1 MNDLHKLDLPEAGG
15 NRRMGWV
22 SDVAAEMLR
31 RLGIRYVALNP
42 GASYRGLHDSL
53 VNYLGNRD
61 PQMLLCLHEDH
72 PIAIAHGYAKV
83 TGEPMAAVVHSNVGL
98 MHGLMSV
105 FNAWCDRMPVY
116 LLGATGPVDAARRRP
131 WIDWIH
137 TAKDQGALLRNFTK
151 WDDEPRSAEALVEAM
166 LRGAVMA
173 RTPPR
178 GPVYLCLDAGLQESE
193 LAEPL
198 EIPDVSRFAPGEPQA
213 ASPEAVERAADLMLA
228 AKSPVVLFGRMSRSQ
243 ADWDARRR
251 LAELLGAG
259 VLTDIKT
266 AATFPTDHPLH
277 VGAPALWPREDRNAA
292 LREADAVLSL
302 EWVDL
307 DGAFKSAK
315 LGKDVTAK
323 VIACGVDIHAHNGW
337 SMDYFGLAPSDL
349 TVHADPDRF
358 VAQLLPVIEAR
369 LDGKPRWTGPAAA
382 PAAAAPPDK
391 PDKPD
396 GAPIEPMDIARAL
409 SAARERYSLTLTR
422 VTLGW
427 DGAAYPFREPL
438 DYTGHDGGAGLGG
451 APGITIGVG
460 LALKG
465 TGRLAV
471 AVMGDGEFM
480 QGVSALWTAARY
492 EIPALFVIANN
503 RSNFNDEIHQEAT
516 ARARGR
522 PAENRWIGQRID
534 DPPID
539 NAGLARAQGIE
550 AEGPVETWG
559 ALAPA
564 IEAGLAAVADG
575 RPYLIDVRIEPGY
588 STPLVTR
595 G

>member
-1 MNDLHKLDLPEAGG
+1 MNEIQNLDLPIAGE

-22 SDVAAEMLR
+22 SDVAAEVLR
-31 RLGIRYVALNP
+31 KLGIRYIALNP

-105 FNAWCDRMPVY
+105 FNAWCDRVPVY
-116 LLGATGPVDAARRRP
+116 LLGATGPVDAAQRRP

-137 TAKDQGALLRNFTK
+137 TSKDQGALLRNFTK
-151 WDDEPRSAEALVEAM
+151 WDDEPRSPQALVEAL

-173 RTPPR
+173 RTPPQ

-193 LAEPL
+193 LDEPL
-198 EIPDVSRFAPGEPQA
+198 EIPDVARFSPGEPQA
-213 ASPEAVERAADLMLA
+213 ASSDAIERAADMLLA
-228 AKSPVVLFGRMSRSQ
+228 AKRPALLFGRMSRSQ

-259 VLTDIKT
+259 VFTDIKT

-277 VGAPALWPREDRNAA
+277 AGVPSLWPREDRNEI
-292 LREADAVLSL
+292 LRQADAVLSL

-307 DGAFKSAK
+307 DGTFKSAG
-315 LGKDVTAK
+315 LGKDVAAK

-369 LDGKPRWTGPAAA
+369 LEGKPRWTGSSDAPTPAAL
-382 PAAAAPPDK
+382 PDK
-391 PDKPD
+391 PEN
-396 GAPIEPMDIARAL
+396 APLEPMDIARVL
-409 SAARERYSLTLTR
+409 SAARGKHSLTLTR

-438 DYTGHDGGAGLGG
+438 DYTGHDGGAGLGS
-451 APGITIGVG
+451 ATGITIGVG
-460 LALKG
+460 LALRG
-465 TGRLAV
+465 SGRLPV
-471 AVMGDGEFM
+471 AVIGDGDFI
-480 QGVSALWTAARY
+480 QGVTALWTAARY
-492 EIPALFVIANN
+492 KIPALFVIANN

-516 ARARGR
+516 AKVRGR
-522 PAENRWIGQRID
+522 PPENRWIGQRID
-534 DPPID
+534 DPAID
-539 NAGLARAQGIE
+539 IAGLARAQGVE

-559 ALAPA
+559 ALGPA
-564 IEAGLAAVADG
+564 IDKGLAAVADG
-575 RPYLIDVRIEPGY
+575 RPYLIDVRVEPGY

>member
-1 MNDLHKLDLPEAGG
+1 MNEIQNLDLPAVGE

-22 SDVAAEMLR
+22 SDAAAEVLR
-31 RLGIRYVALNP
+31 RLGIRYIALNP

-98 MHGLMSV
+98 LHGLMSV

-116 LLGATGPVDAARRRP
+116 LLGATGPVDAQKRRP

-137 TAKDQGALLRNFTK
+137 TSKDQGALLRNFTK
-151 WDDEPRSAEALVEAM
+151 WDDEPRSPQALVEAL

-173 RTPPR
+173 RTPPQ

-193 LAEPL
+193 LDAPV
-198 EIPDVSRFAPGEPQA
+198 EIPEVERFAPGEPQA
-213 ASPEAVERAADLMLA
+213 ASTEAVERAADMLLVA
-228 AKSPVVLFGRMSRSQ
+228 ATPLIMMGRMSRSQ
-243 ADWDARRR
+243 DDWDARRR
-251 LAELLGAG
+251 LAELLGAR
-259 VLTDIKT
+259 VVTDIKI

-277 VGAPALWPREDRNAA
+277 VGAPSLWPREDRNAA
-292 LREADAVLSL
+292 IKEADAVLSL
-302 EWVDL
+302 DWVDL
-307 DGAFKSAK
+307 DGSFKSAG
-315 LGKDVTAK
+315 LGKDVAAK
-323 VIACGVDIHAHNGW
+323 VISCSVDIHAHNGW

-369 LDGKPRWTGPAAA
+369 LGGEPRWSGTAQAAETPRPERTADA
-382 PAAAAPPDK
+382 PLSTT
-391 PDKPD
+391 
-396 GAPIEPMDIARAL
+396 DIGLALNAARAG
-409 SAARERYSLTLTR
+409 RQLTLTR

-427 DGAAYPFREPL
+427 DATVYPFRDPL

-465 TGRLAV
+465 TGRLPV
-471 AVMGDGEFM
+471 AVMGDGEFI
-480 QGVSALWTAARY
+480 QGVTALWTAARY
-492 EIPALFVIANN
+492 KIPALFIVANN
-503 RSNFNDEIHQEAT
+503 RSNFNDEIHQETT
-516 ARARGR
+516 AKLRGR
-522 PAENRWIGQRID
+522 PVENKWIGQRID
-534 DPPID
+534 DPAID
-539 NAGLARAQGIE
+539 IAGLARAQGIE
-550 AEGPVETWG
+550 AEGPVETWE
-559 ALAPA
+559 ALQQA
-564 IEAGLAAVADG
+564 IETGLTAVADG
-575 RPYLIDVRIEPGY
+575 RPYLIDVSIEPGY

>member
-1 MNDLHKLDLPEAGG
+1 MNEIQNLDLPVAGE

-22 SDVAAEMLR
+22 SDAAAEVLR

-116 LLGATGPVDAARRRP
+116 LLGATGPVDAQKRRP

-137 TAKDQGALLRNFTK
+137 TSKDQGALLRNFTK
-151 WDDEPRSAEALVEAM
+151 WDDEPRSPQALVEAL

-173 RTPPR
+173 RTPPQ

-193 LAEPL
+193 LDEPL
-198 EIPDVSRFAPGEPQA
+198 EIPDVERFAPGEPQV
-213 ASPEAVERAADLMLA
+213 ASAEAVERAADFLLA
-228 AKSPVVLFGRMSRSQ
+228 AKTPLIMMGRMSRSQ
-243 ADWDARRR
+243 DDWEARRR
-251 LAELLGAG
+251 LVELLGAR
-259 VLTDIKT
+259 VLTDIKL

-277 VGAPALWPREDRNAA
+277 VGAPSLWPREDRNDAIK
-292 LREADAVLSL
+292 EADALLSL
-302 EWVDL
+302 DWVDL
-307 DGAFKSAK
+307 DGSFKSAG
-315 LGKDVTAK
+315 LGKDVVAK
-323 VIACGVDIHAHNGW
+323 VISCSVDIHAHNGW

-358 VAQLLPVIEAR
+358 VGQLLPVIEAR
-369 LDGKPRWTGPAAA
+369 LGGQARWSGKAEAVETRQPERTADA
-382 PAAAAPPDK
+382 PLSTT
-391 PDKPD
+391 
-396 GAPIEPMDIARAL
+396 DIGLAL
-409 SAARERYSLTLTR
+409 DAARDGRRLTLTR

-427 DGAAYPFREPL
+427 DASVYPFRDPL

-465 TGRLAV
+465 TGRLPV
-471 AVMGDGEFM
+471 AVMGDGEFI
-480 QGVSALWTAARY
+480 QGVTALWTAARY
-492 EIPALFVIANN
+492 KIPALFIVANN
-503 RSNFNDEIHQEAT
+503 RSNFNDEIHQETT
-516 ARARGR
+516 AKLRGR
-522 PAENRWIGQRID
+522 PVENKWIGQRID
-534 DPPID
+534 DPAID
-539 NAGLARAQGIE
+539 IAALARAQGVE
-550 AEGPVETWG
+550 ADGPIETWP
-559 ALAPA
+559 ALEQA
-564 IEAGLAAVADG
+564 IETGLTAVADG
-575 RPYLIDVRIEPGY
+575 RPYLIDVSIEPGY

>member
-1 MNDLHKLDLPEAGG
+1 MNEIQNLDLPAVGE

-22 SDVAAEMLR
+22 SDAAAEVLR
-31 RLGIRYVALNP
+31 KLGIRYIALNP

-105 FNAWCDRMPVY
+105 FNAWCDRMPIY
-116 LLGATGPVDAARRRP
+116 LLGATGPVDAQKRRP

-137 TAKDQGALLRNFTK
+137 TSKDQGALLRNFTK
-151 WDDEPRSAEALVEAM
+151 WDDEPRSPQALVEAL
-166 LRGAVMA
+166 LRGAVIA
-173 RTPPR
+173 RTPPQ
-178 GPVYLCLDAGLQESE
+178 GPVYLCLDAGLQESA
-193 LAEPL
+193 LDEPL
-198 EIPDVSRFAPGEPQA
+198 EIPDVERFAPGEPQA
-213 ASPEAVERAADLMLA
+213 ASSEAVERAADFLLA
-228 AKSPVVLFGRMSRSQ
+228 AKTPLIMMGRMSRGQ
-243 ADWDARRR
+243 DDWNARQR
-251 LAELLGAG
+251 LAELLGAR
-259 VLTDIKT
+259 VVTDIKI

-277 VGAPALWPREDRNAA
+277 VGAPSLWPREDRNAA
-292 LREADAVLSL
+292 IKEADAVLSL
-302 EWVDL
+302 DWVDL
-307 DGAFKSAK
+307 DGSFKSAG
-315 LGKDVTAK
+315 LGKDVAAK
-323 VIACGVDIHAHNGW
+323 VISCSVDIHAHNGW

-369 LDGKPRWTGPAAA
+369 LDGQARWSGNVEAAVA
-382 PAAAAPPDK
+382 PQPERTA
-391 PDKPD
+391 
-396 GAPIEPMDIARAL
+396 GAPLSTTDIGLAL
-409 SAARERYSLTLTR
+409 DAARDGRRLTLTR

-427 DGAAYPFREPL
+427 DASVYPFRDPL

-465 TGRLAV
+465 TGRLPV
-471 AVMGDGEFM
+471 AVMGDGEFI
-480 QGVSALWTAARY
+480 QGVTALWTAARY
-492 EIPALFVIANN
+492 KIPALFIVANN
-503 RSNFNDEIHQEAT
+503 RSNFNDEIHQETT
-516 ARARGR
+516 AKLRGR
-522 PAENRWIGQRID
+522 PVENKWIGQRID
-534 DPPID
+534 DPAID
-539 NAGLARAQGIE
+539 IAGLARAQGIE
-550 AEGPVETWG
+550 AEGPIETWE
-559 ALAPA
+559 ALEQA
-564 IEAGLAAVADG
+564 IETGLTAVADG
-575 RPYLIDVRIEPGY
+575 RPYLIDVSIEPGY

>member
-1 MNDLHKLDLPEAGG
+1 MTEMHELDLPEVGD

-22 SDVAAEMLR
+22 SDIAAEMLR
-31 RLGIRYVALNP
+31 RLGIRYIALNP

-105 FNAWCDRMPVY
+105 FNAWCDRMPIY

-151 WDDEPRSAEALVEAM
+151 WDDEPRSPEALVESM

-173 RTPPR
+173 RTPPQ
-178 GPVYLCLDAGLQESE
+178 GPVYLCLDAGMQESE
-193 LAEPL
+193 LSEPI
-198 EIPDVSRFAPGEPQA
+198 EIPDVARFAPGEPQA
-213 ASPEAVERAADLMLA
+213 ASARAAEQAADLLLE
-228 AKSPVVLFGRMSRSQ
+228 AKRPLLLMGRMSRSQ
-243 ADWDARRR
+243 EDWDNRRR

-259 VLTDIKT
+259 VISDIKT

-277 VGAPALWPREDRNAA
+277 VGAPSLWPHEERNAA

-302 EWVDL
+302 DWVDL
-307 DGAFKSAK
+307 DGTFKSAG
-315 LGKDVTAK
+315 LGKDVPAK
-323 VIACGVDIHAHNGW
+323 VICCSVDIHAHNGW
-337 SMDYFGLAPSDL
+337 SMDHFGLAPSDL

-358 VAQLLPVIEAR
+358 VAQLLPLIEAR
-369 LDGKPRWTGPAAA
+369 LDDTPRWSGDTRPPTAMPRPERADDA
-382 PAAAAPPDK
+382 PLSTT
-391 PDKPD
+391 
-396 GAPIEPMDIARAL
+396 DIGLAL
-409 SAARERYSLTLTR
+409 DAARNSRRLTLTR

-427 DGAAYPFREPL
+427 DASVYPFREPL
-438 DYTGHDGGAGLGG
+438 DYTGHDGGAGLGS

-465 TGRLAV
+465 TGRLPV

-480 QGVSALWTAARY
+480 HGVSALWTAARY
-492 EIPALFVIANN
+492 KIPALFVIANN
-503 RSNFNDEIHQEAT
+503 RSNFNDEIHQETT
-516 ARARGR
+516 AKLRGR
-522 PAENRWIGQRID
+522 PIENKWIGQRID
-534 DPPID
+534 DPAID
-539 NAGLARAQGIE
+539 IAALARAQGIE
-550 AEGPVETWG
+550 ADGPVKTWD
-559 ALAPA
+559 ALERA
-564 IEAGLAAVADG
+564 IETGLAAVEDG
-575 RPYLIDVRIEPGY
+575 GPYLIDVWIEPGY

>member
-1 MNDLHKLDLPEAGG
+1 MNEIQNLDLPAVGE

-22 SDVAAEMLR
+22 SDVAAEVLR
-31 RLGIRYVALNP
+31 KLGIRYIALNP

-116 LLGATGPVDAARRRP
+116 LLGATGPVDAQKRRP

-137 TAKDQGALLRNFTK
+137 TSKDQGALLRNFTK
-151 WDDEPRSAEALVEAM
+151 WDDEPRSPQALVEAL

-173 RTPPR
+173 RTPPQ
-178 GPVYLCLDAGLQESE
+178 GPIYICLDAGLQESE
-193 LAEPL
+193 LDEPL
-198 EIPDVSRFAPGEPQA
+198 EIPDVERFAPGEPQA
-213 ASPEAVERAADLMLA
+213 ASSDAVERAADFLLA
-228 AKSPVVLFGRMSRSQ
+228 AKTPLIMMGRMSRSQ
-243 ADWDARRR
+243 DDWDARRR
-251 LAELLGAG
+251 LAELLGAR
-259 VLTDIKT
+259 VVTDIKI

-277 VGAPALWPREDRNAA
+277 VGAPSLWPREDRNAA
-292 LREADAVLSL
+292 ITEADAVLSL
-302 EWVDL
+302 DWVDL
-307 DGAFKSAK
+307 DGSFKSAG
-315 LGKDVTAK
+315 LGKDVSAK
-323 VIACGVDIHAHNGW
+323 VISCSVDIHAHNGW

-358 VAQLLPVIEAR
+358 VAQLLPAVEAR
-369 LDGKPRWTGPAAA
+369 LGGQPRWSGTADAAETPQPERTADA
-382 PAAAAPPDK
+382 PLSTT
-391 PDKPD
+391 
-396 GAPIEPMDIARAL
+396 DIGLAL
-409 SAARERYSLTLTR
+409 DAARDGRRLTLTR

-427 DGAAYPFREPL
+427 DASVYPFRDPL

-465 TGRLAV
+465 TGRLPV
-471 AVMGDGEFM
+471 AVMGDGEFI
-480 QGVSALWTAARY
+480 QGVTALWTAARY
-492 EIPALFVIANN
+492 KIPALFIVANN
-503 RSNFNDEIHQEAT
+503 RSNFNDEIHQETT
-516 ARARGR
+516 AKLRGR
-522 PAENRWIGQRID
+522 PVENKWIGQRID
-534 DPPID
+534 DPAID
-539 NAGLARAQGIE
+539 IAGLARAQGIE
-550 AEGPVETWG
+550 AEGAVETWD
-559 ALAPA
+559 ALEQA
-564 IEAGLAAVADG
+564 IETGLTAVEDG
-575 RPYLIDVRIEPGY
+575 RPYLIDVSIEPGY